1 MTFVVSNEL
10 FVEPANA
17 ETFERNFAASMRGTL
32 PQVPGLVGAR
42 LLTPGE
48 TGRGYLSV
56 LEFVDRDAYLRYRES
71 RWFAAAHRWPDH
83 APIDRNRLT
92 TYDTILS
99 LEPDHPTS

>member
-1 MTFVVSNEL
+1 
-10 FVEPANA
+10 
-17 ETFERNFAASMRGTL
+17 
-32 PQVPGLVGAR
+32 
-42 LLTPGE
+42 
-48 TGRGYLSV
+48 V